1 MKKRILCTL
10 IFSLLVLTAC
20 SSKTTNSTPDEI
32 TPTTIIETKVKETV
46 RETSVVIEKS
56 TKPTEAETVV
66 VTTKTDHKNEVEIV
80 DRAEEAKAPAPAEKP
95 TQKSASEP
103 TTKPTQKPIQKPTE
117 KATQTPTQKAVKVEP
132 KSSNKEQDIQ
142 NMVSY
147 IISHNQSK
155 GMVYNS
161 TLNIC
166 NSGWLFAYQGC
177 LNTTANRTYEEQLS
191 RTVSGLDAD
200 IDSTLALDGY
210 ATNYT
215 QISFNCYAE
224 KQSDGTYNI
233 YFCYG

>member
-20 SSKTTNSTPDEI
+20 SSDTPNATPDEI
-32 TPTTIIETKVKETV
+32 TPTAIVRTQTEKTV
-46 RETSVVIEKS
+46 RETVAPIEKL
-56 TKPTEAETVV
+56 TEPTEVETVIY
-66 VTTKTDHKNEVEIV
+66 TTKTEQQAEVVIV
-80 DRAEEAKAPAPAEKP
+80 EQVDETQTPALAEKP
-95 TQKSASEP
+95 TE
-103 TTKPTQKPIQKPTE
+103 KPTE
-117 KATQTPTQKAVKVEP
+117 KAEREPVKEEP
-132 KSSNKEQDIQ
+132 KPSNSEQDIQ

-155 GMVYNS
+155 GMVYDS
-161 TLNIC
+161 TLNTN

-200 IDSTLALDGY
+200 IDSILALDGY
-210 ATNYT
+210 ATSYS
-215 QISFNCYAE
+215 QMSFNCYAE
-224 KQSDGTYNI
+224 KQSDSTYNI

>member
-1 MKKRILCTL
+1 MKKRIICTL

-20 SSKTTNSTPDEI
+20 SSETPNATPDEI
-32 TPTTIIETKVKETV
+32 TPTAIVRTQTEKTVSETV
-46 RETSVVIEKS
+46 VATEKH
-56 TKPTEAETVV
+56 TAPTEVETVV
-66 VTTKTDHKNEVEIV
+66 VTNETEQRI
-80 DRAEEAKAPAPAEKP
+80 EAKIKEHVEETQAPAPA
-95 TQKSASEP
+95 
-103 TTKPTQKPIQKPTE
+103 QKPIQKSAPKPTAKTTHKPTE
-117 KATQTPTQKAVKVEP
+117 KAKQESDKDEP
-132 KSSNKEQDIQ
+132 KPSNNEQDIQ

-155 GMVYNS
+155 GMVFDS
-161 TLNIC
+161 TLNTN

-200 IDSTLALDGY
+200 IDSILALDGY
-210 ATNYT
+210 ATNYS

>member
-20 SSKTTNSTPDEI
+20 SSETPNATPDEI
-32 TPTTIIETKVKETV
+32 IPTAIVRTQAEKTVSETV
-46 RETSVVIEKS
+46 VATEKY
-56 TKPTEAETVV
+56 TAPTEAETVG
-66 VTTKTDHKNEVEIV
+66 VTIETEQQVEAEIIEHV
-80 DRAEEAKAPAPAEKP
+80 DEAQAPAPAQKI
-95 TQKSASEP
+95 TQKSTPKP
-103 TTKPTQKPIQKPTE
+103 TTKPTQKPTE
-117 KATQTPTQKAVKVEP
+117 KAKQEPVKEELN
-132 KSSNKEQDIQ
+132 SSNNEQDIQ

-147 IISHNQSK
+147 IISHIQSK
-155 GMVYNS
+155 GMTYDT
-161 TLNIC
+161 TLNTS

-200 IDSTLALDGY
+200 IDSILALDGY

-224 KQSDGTYNI
+224 KQANGTYNI

>member
-20 SSKTTNSTPDEI
+20 SSETPNTTPDEI
-32 TPTTIIETKVKETV
+32 TPTAIVETKVEETV
-46 RETSVVIEKS
+46 RETVAQTEKS
-56 TKPTEAETVV
+56 TESAEAETVV
-66 VTTKTDHKNEVEIV
+66 VTTKIEQQSEVEIV
-80 DRAEEAKAPAPAEKP
+80 EQAEATKAPAQAQKITQESAPKP
-95 TQKSASEP
+95 TA
-103 TTKPTQKPIQKPTE
+103 KPIQKPTE
-117 KATQTPTQKAVKVEP
+117 KSKQESVKEELN
-132 KSSNKEQDIQ
+132 SSNNEQDIH
-142 NMVSY
+142 NIVSY

-155 GMVYNS
+155 GMMYDT
-161 TLNIC
+161 TLNTS

-200 IDSTLALDGY
+200 IDSILALDGY
-210 ATNYT
+210 ATIYT

-224 KQSDGTYNI
+224 KQADGTYNI

>member
-10 IFSLLVLTAC
+10 IFSLFVLTAC
-20 SSKTTNSTPDEI
+20 SKETPNATPDES
-32 TPTTIIETKVKETV
+32 TPTAIVRTQTEKTV
-46 RETSVVIEKS
+46 SDTVVATEKY
-56 TKPTEAETVV
+56 TAPTEAETVG
-66 VTTKTDHKNEVEIV
+66 VTIETEQQVEVKIVEQVEKT
-80 DRAEEAKAPAPAEKP
+80 KAPAPAQKP
-95 TQKSASEP
+95 TQNSIP
-103 TTKPTQKPIQKPTE
+103 KPTAKTTHKPTE
-117 KATQTPTQKAVKVEP
+117 KAKPEVEKIEP
-132 KSSNKEQDIQ
+132 QQSSNEQDIQ

-147 IISHNQSK
+147 LISHNQNK
-155 GMVYNS
+155 GMVYDS
-161 TLNIC
+161 TLNTN

-200 IDSTLALDGY
+200 IDSILALDGY

-224 KQSDGTYNI
+224 KQANGTYNI

>member
-20 SSKTTNSTPDEI
+20 CSETPNATPDEI
-32 TPTTIIETKVKETV
+32 TPTAIIETKVKETV
-46 RETSVVIEKS
+46 RETSAVTEKL
-56 TKPTEAETVV
+56 TEPAEVETVL
-66 VTTKTDHKNEVEIV
+66 VTTDSEQQVEIEIV
-80 DRAEEAKAPAPAEKP
+80 EQVEESKAPAPAQKT
-95 TQKSASEP
+95 TQNSIPKP
-103 TTKPTQKPIQKPTE
+103 TTKPTQKPTE
-117 KATQTPTQKAVKVEP
+117 KAKLEVEKIEP
-132 KSSNKEQDIQ
+132 QQSSNEQDIQ

-147 IISHNQSK
+147 IISHNQNK
-155 GMVYNS
+155 GMVYDS
-161 TLNIC
+161 TLNTN

-200 IDSTLALDGY
+200 IDSILALDGY
-210 ATNYT
+210 ATSYT

>member
-1 MKKRILCTL
+1 MKKRIICTL

-20 SSKTTNSTPDEI
+20 SSETPNATPDEI
-32 TPTTIIETKVKETV
+32 TPTAIVRTQTEKTVSETV
-46 RETSVVIEKS
+46 VATEKH
-56 TKPTEAETVV
+56 TAPTEVETVV
-66 VTTKTDHKNEVEIV
+66 VTNETEQRI
-80 DRAEEAKAPAPAEKP
+80 EAKIKEHVEETQAPVP
-95 TQKSASEP
+95 TQKLTQNSIP
-103 TTKPTQKPIQKPTE
+103 KPTAKTTQKPTE
-117 KATQTPTQKAVKVEP
+117 KLKQEP
-132 KSSNKEQDIQ
+132 NSSNNEQDIH
-142 NMVSY
+142 NMVTY

-155 GMVYNS
+155 GMIYDS
-161 TLNIC
+161 TLNMN

-177 LNTTANRTYEEQLS
+177 HNTTANRTYEEQLN

-200 IDSTLALDGY
+200 IDSILALDGY

>member
-20 SSKTTNSTPDEI
+20 SSETPNTTPDEI
-32 TPTTIIETKVKETV
+32 TPTAIVETQAEETIQQTTV
-46 RETSVVIEKS
+46 ATEKL
-56 TKPTEAETVV
+56 TEPTEVETVV
-66 VTTKTDHKNEVEIV
+66 DTNETEQQVEVEIV
-80 DRAEEAKAPAPAEKP
+80 EQVEETQAPALAEKP
-95 TQKSASEP
+95 TQA
-103 TTKPTQKPIQKPTE
+103 PTQKPTHKPTE
-117 KATQTPTQKAVKVEP
+117 KAKPEFEEIEP
-132 KSSNKEQDIQ
+132 KHISEQNIQ

-147 IISHNQSK
+147 LISHNQNK
-155 GMVYNS
+155 GMVFDS
-161 TLNIC
+161 TLNTN

-200 IDSTLALDGY
+200 IDSILALDWY
-210 ATNYT
+210 ATNYS

-224 KQSDGTYNI
+224 KQANDTYNI

>member
-20 SSKTTNSTPDEI
+20 SSETPNATPDEI
-32 TPTTIIETKVKETV
+32 TSSAIVETQAIETVIETV
-46 RETSVVIEKS
+46 A
-56 TKPTEAETVV
+56 PTEIPTESPEAETVV
-66 VTTKTDHKNEVEIV
+66 VTNETEQQVEDKIV
-80 DRAEEAKAPAPAEKP
+80 ERAEKTTQAP
-95 TQKSASEP
+95 TQ
-103 TTKPTQKPIQKPTE
+103 KPTQKPTE
-117 KATQTPTQKAVKVEP
+117 KSKQDLVKEELN
-132 KSSNKEQDIQ
+132 SSNNEQDIR

-147 IISHNQSK
+147 IISHNQSR
-155 GMVYNS
+155 GMIYDS
-161 TLNIC
+161 TLNIS

-200 IDSTLALDGY
+200 IDSILALDGY
-210 ATNYT
+210 ATSYS

>member
-10 IFSLLVLTAC
+10 IFSLIVLTAC
-20 SSKTTNSTPDEI
+20 NSNSDTIKATPDEI
-32 TPTTIIETKVKETV
+32 TPTAIVETQAKETV
-46 RETSVVIEKS
+46 RETVAVTEKS
-56 TKPTEAETVV
+56 TEPTEVETVIA
-66 VTTKTDHKNEVEIV
+66 TTKIEQKNEAEIIE
-80 DRAEEAKAPAPAEKP
+80 RAEETKATAQAQKI

-103 TTKPTQKPIQKPTE
+103 TTKPTQKLTE
-117 KATQTPTQKAVKVEP
+117 KAKQESVKQEP
-132 KSSNKEQDIQ
+132 NSSNNEQDIQ
-142 NMVSY
+142 NIVSY

-155 GMVYNS
+155 GMVYDS
-161 TLNIC
+161 TLNTS

-200 IDSTLALDGY
+200 IDSILALDGY

-224 KQSDGTYNI
+224 KQSDGEYNI

>member
-20 SSKTTNSTPDEI
+20 SSETSNATPDEI
-32 TPTTIIETKVKETV
+32 TPTAIVETKVEETV
-46 RETSVVIEKS
+46 SETVA
-56 TKPTEAETVV
+56 PTENSTEPTEVKTVV
-66 VTTKTDHKNEVEIV
+66 ATTKTEQQSEVEI
-80 DRAEEAKAPAPAEKP
+80 AERVEETKA
-95 TQKSASEP
+95 QKSPQIPIQNPTPKP
-103 TTKPTQKPIQKPTE
+103 TTKPTQKPTE
-117 KATQTPTQKAVKVEP
+117 KAKQESVKQEP
-132 KSSNKEQDIQ
+132 NSSNNEQDIH
-142 NMVSY
+142 NIVSY
-147 IISHNQSK
+147 IISHNQCK
-155 GMVYNS
+155 GMTYDT
-161 TLNIC
+161 TLNTS

-200 IDSTLALDGY
+200 IDSILALDGY
-210 ATNYT
+210 ATIYN